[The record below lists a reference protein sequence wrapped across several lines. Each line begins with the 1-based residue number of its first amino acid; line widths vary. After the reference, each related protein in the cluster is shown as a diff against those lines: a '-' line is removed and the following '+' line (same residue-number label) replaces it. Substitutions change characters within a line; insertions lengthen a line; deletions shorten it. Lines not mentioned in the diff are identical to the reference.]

1 MPFNN
6 GENKFN
12 NNDANKCKFGA
23 VIDAMVLLN
32 RGTKFSTRLGRRL
45 PGVPIGRVKK
55 YVGGNRG
62 SPEVGTEEGEW

>member
-32 RGTKFSTRLGRRL
+32 RGT
-45 PGVPIGRVKK
+45 
-55 YVGGNRG
+55 
-62 SPEVGTEEGEW
+62 